1 MKPSVPMLSAAL
13 VMTLSLPSLAADTA
27 PVAKTYATLEIARFE
42 VNREDYSSKESERAG
57 RVPDEV
63 LDTIQRVLISEVVNS
78 KKFAT
83 VAKAAGATAG
93 GEGSI
98 ELSGRVVDWL
108 PGSKV
113 ARMFVGMGA
122 GQQKIEVECVLK
134 DKATGQVLAQE
145 TILDRKVGGISGGSE
160 EKGIRDFAEKVMV
173 FIDQSLAKSGSA
185 ASEAKAP
192 ASQR

>member
-1 MKPSVPMLSAAL
+1 MKPCMPMLTVAL
-13 VMTLSLPSLAADTA
+13 VIALTLPALAADA
-27 PVAKTYATLEIARFE
+27 PPVTKTYAALEIARFE
-42 VNREDYSSKESERAG
+42 VNREDYNSKESERAG
-57 RVPDEV
+57 RIPDEV

-83 VAKAAGATAG
+83 VAKAGATAG
-93 GEGSI
+93 GEGSL
-98 ELSGRVVDWL
+98 ELGGRVVDWL

-134 DKATGQVLAQE
+134 DKATGQVLARE
-145 TILDRKVGGISGGSE
+145 TILDRKVGGITGGSE

-173 FIDQSLAKSGSA
+173 FIDQSLAKSGSV
-185 ASEAKAP
+185 ASAAKAP
-192 ASQR
+192 ASQP